1 MDEIINKLRY
11 FNKNFPR
18 EALIDAVN
26 MREEITEIL
35 LKELDKI
42 IVSPEI
48 AIENQNYMLHIYSIY
63 LLAQF
68 RDKTAFKRIVDLIS
82 FTPDYVDSLLGDV
95 ITERLSSILYSTF
108 DGNLN
113 LLQAIIENQLL
124 NIYAR
129 GAALDVYGKLYS
141 DGVVNK
147 EECIDYLRELIYD
160 NYYDIN
166 SDIAT
171 DIQGV
176 VIEKHIFEMID
187 DVQFLYDQ
195 NRIDRTMFGKYDDFI
210 DFIYSYEYERDR
222 VRYINDII
230 EEMYWW
236 SCFEQTRDEKR
247 KTITKMEK
255 LEETIDIEEK
265 LLKHAI
271 EKPKKLGRNNPCTC
285 GSGKKYKKCCL
296 GKEPS
301 VEVEHIKDYS
311 ESFEEQKIWL
321 KYYPIEEPK
330 RSDSEIRDNEIRITD
345 IYDKESID
353 IDRLIYLALH
363 HRAIPIWIRRD
374 KCKEEMIMISYLINA
389 YEKFASKCKKEGIN
403 YFGEYDDKYKIHYRS
418 NEWVEKLNN
427 LINENEQEYKYE
439 YILKDINERIS
450 KDS

>member
-1 MDEIINKLRY
+1 MEEIINKLRY

-26 MREEITEIL
+26 MKEEITETL
-35 LKELDKI
+35 LEELDKI

-48 AIENQNYMLHIYSIY
+48 ATENQDYMLHIYSIY

-68 RDKTAFKRIVDLIS
+68 RDKRAFKRIVDLIS
-82 FTPDYVDSLLGDV
+82 FAPDDVESLLGDV

-113 LLQAIIENQLL
+113 LLQAIIENPLL

-141 DGVVNK
+141 DEVVNK
-147 EECIDYLRELIYD
+147 EECIDYLRELIYG

-195 NRIDRTMFGKYDDFI
+195 NRIYTTMFGKYDDFI
-210 DFIYSYEYERDR
+210 DFIYSYEYERER
-222 VRYINDII
+222 VRYIDDII
-230 EEMYWW
+230 KEMYWW

-247 KTITKMEK
+247 KTRTKMEK

-265 LLKHAI
+265 LIKHAI
-271 EKPKKLGRNNPCTC
+271 EKPKKLGRNDPCPC

-301 VEVEHIKDYS
+301 VEVEYTKDYS

-321 KYYPIEEPK
+321 KYYPIEEAK
-330 RSDSEIRDNEIRITD
+330 RSDSEIRDSEIGITD
-345 IYDKESID
+345 IYDKEAID
-353 IDRLIYLALH
+353 IDRLVYLALH
-363 HRAIPIWIRRD
+363 HRAIPIWIKRD
-374 KCKEEMIMISYLINA
+374 KAKEEMIKISYLIKGYEKFSFKCKEEGISA
-389 YEKFASKCKKEGIN
+389 
-403 YFGEYDDKYKIHYRS
+403 FGEYDDKYKIHYRS
-418 NEWVEKLNN
+418 KDWIEKLNN
-427 LINENEQEYKYE
+427 LINENGQEYKYE
-439 YILKDINERIS
+439 DVLKNINEIIS
-450 KDS
+450 KFS